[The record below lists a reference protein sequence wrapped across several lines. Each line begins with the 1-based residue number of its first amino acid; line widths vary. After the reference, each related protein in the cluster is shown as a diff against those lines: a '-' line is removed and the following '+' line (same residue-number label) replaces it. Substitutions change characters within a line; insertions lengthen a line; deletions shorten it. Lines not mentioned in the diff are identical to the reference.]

1 MKKQKQ
7 ESIQEEGPLLSKW
20 WRTPSAQAAMRR
32 VETNKKAQLEKL
44 REQQQAKKA
53 ALDQEIW
60 KKNEVPKKKRKTRTP
75 TKTPRRPRKVTRKR

>member
-1 MKKQKQ
+1 
-7 ESIQEEGPLLSKW
+7 
-20 WRTPSAQAAMRR
+20 MRR

-75 TKTPRRPRKVTRKR
+75 TKTPRRTRKVTRKR